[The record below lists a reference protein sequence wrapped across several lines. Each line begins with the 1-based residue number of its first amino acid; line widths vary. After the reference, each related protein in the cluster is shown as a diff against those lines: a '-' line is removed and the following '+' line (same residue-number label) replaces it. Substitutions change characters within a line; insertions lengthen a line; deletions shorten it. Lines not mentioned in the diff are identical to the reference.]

1 MTETDEEYLYY
12 NHFDSYKPKH
22 LGRRR
27 PVIHEWGDYIIDEQ
41 ELYLCGL
48 ACGEIVLPKVK
59 NKDARKSKLSIGN
72 TSKEKRTGE
81 QK

>member
-41 ELYLCGL
+41 ELYLSAI

-59 NKDARKSKLSIGN
+59 NRDARKSKLSIGN
-72 TSKEKRTGE
+72 TRKEKQGE